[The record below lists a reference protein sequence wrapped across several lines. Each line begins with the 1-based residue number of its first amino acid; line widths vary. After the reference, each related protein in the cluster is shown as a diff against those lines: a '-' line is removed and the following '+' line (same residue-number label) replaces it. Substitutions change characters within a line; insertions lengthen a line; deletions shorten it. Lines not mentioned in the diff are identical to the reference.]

1 MQTETRMPWGPE
13 EEVAAATAVNSL
25 QHLLLNAAKDQRGVH
40 VETMMTI
47 AGALAGFSA
56 QHAIRETVVKTGK
69 LPESGGRN
77 LNGGAFV
84 VVSTANGETYYF
96 GDLLNSYLIPQNH
109 PLGPGQYT
117 LWSFLAAA
125 VQDSGGKPLSPQEVG
140 EIFKNST
147 ATAGSPQFGVPRL
160 PEAHR
165 PRWSPREAL
174 NAFWPLA
181 VEALSSEANVP
192 GRKGQRL
199 APSHWPAAIALTAQ
213 KLIKLSKEALD
224 PALSMRIVLEAAVPM
239 SKVDPKT
246 VPQELAK
253 K

>member
-1 MQTETRMPWGPE
+1 MQTESRMPWGPD
-13 EEVAAATAVNSL
+13 EEVAAGLVVSSL
-25 QHLLLNAAKDQRGVH
+25 QQLLLNAAKDQRGVH

-69 LPESGGRN
+69 LPENGGRN
-77 LNGGAFV
+77 LNAGAFV
-84 VVSTANGETYYF
+84 VAGTTNGETYYF

-117 LWSFLAAA
+117 LWGFLAAG
-125 VQDSGGKPLSPQEVG
+125 VQESGGKPLSPQEVS
-140 EIFKNST
+140 EIFKNSA
-147 ATAGSPQFGVPRL
+147 ATLGGPQFGVPRL
-160 PEAHR
+160 PAGHE
-165 PRWSPREAL
+165 PRWTPREAL

-181 VEALSSEANVP
+181 VKVLSSEVNVP
-192 GRKGQRL
+192 GRNGQRL
-199 APSHWPAAIALTAQ
+199 APGHWPAAIALAAQ
-213 KLIKLSKEALD
+213 KLIKRSKEALD

-253 K
+253 Q